1 MDLKELDS
9 VNNKSNGESNK
20 KKVVLVMQ
28 ARMGS
33 TRLSGKV
40 MRNLCGKTILE
51 HDIERIRQAKLVD
64 EIVVAT
70 TVKEQDD
77 TIASE
82 AQRLGVRVF
91 RGSED
96 HVLSRYYY
104 GAKENSADVVVR
116 VTSDCPLIDPYILDE
131 VIKYYIE
138 NEYDIVSNAGNVAV
152 RTYPRGLDVEVFSFD
167 KLSDAYLRA
176 EEKYQQEHV
185 TPFIYEN
192 GKVGYYNNSVNYS
205 RFRWTLDTEEDWEL
219 ISTIY
224 QYLYDGKHD
233 FYFKEILDLMQQH
246 PELEEINK
254 HVEQKKV
261 K

>member
-1 MDLKELDS
+1 MNRNELDS
-9 VNNKSNGESNK
+9 KNIETKGKNNSK
-20 KKVVLVMQ
+20 KIVLVMQ

-40 MRNLCGKTILE
+40 MRNLYGKTVLE
-51 HDIERIRQAKLVD
+51 HDIERIRQARLVD

-77 TIASE
+77 IIVSE
-82 AQRLGVRVF
+82 AQRLGVKVF

-96 HVLSRYYY
+96 HVLSRYYFA
-104 GAKENSADVVVR
+104 AKENGADIVVR
-116 VTSDCPLIDPYILDE
+116 VTSDCPLIDPHILDDT
-131 VIKYYIE
+131 IKFYKE
-138 NEYDIVSNAGNVAV
+138 KDYDIVTNAGDVDK

-167 KLSDAYLRA
+167 KLSEAYQKA

-185 TPFIYEN
+185 TPYLYEHGN
-192 GKVGYYNNSVNYS
+192 IGYYKNDVNYS
-205 RFRWTLDTEEDWEL
+205 NYRWTLDTEEDWKL
-219 ISTIY
+219 ISIIY
-224 QYLYDGKHD
+224 QNLYHGKHD
-233 FYFKEILDLMQQH
+233 FYFKEILELMLQH

>member
-1 MDLKELDS
+1 MDINELDL
-9 VNNKSNGESNK
+9 VKNKSNGKNNRN
-20 KKVVLVMQ
+20 KVVLVMQ

-33 TRLSGKV
+33 TRLNGKV
-40 MRNLCGKTILE
+40 MRNLYGKTILE

-64 EIVVAT
+64 EIVIAT
-70 TVKEQDD
+70 TTKEQDD
-77 TIASE
+77 IIMEE
-82 AQRLGVRVF
+82 AQRLGVKVF

-104 GAKENSADVVVR
+104 AAKESGADTVVR

-131 VIKYYIE
+131 VITFYKE
-138 NEYDIVSNAGNVAV
+138 NEYDIVSNAGNVDI
-152 RTYPRGLDVEVFSFD
+152 RTYPRGLDVEVFSFE
-167 KLSDAYLRA
+167 KLSEAYQKA

-185 TPFIYEN
+185 TPYLYEN
-192 GKVGYYNNSVNYS
+192 DKVGYYNNDVNYS
-205 RFRWTLDTEEDWEL
+205 NFRWTLDTEEDWEM
-219 ISTIY
+219 ISVIY
-224 QYLYDGKHD
+224 QNLYHGKHD
-233 FYFKEILDLMQQH
+233 FYFKEILEFMLQH